1 MKSERE
7 EVRLENIDE
16 ASKRRNREKKNGP
29 NSTKKVTMDILL
41 TPFLCPPK

>member
-16 ASKRRNREKKNGP
+16 ASKTRNREKNGP

>member
-16 ASKRRNREKKNGP
+16 ASKMRNREKNGP
-29 NSTKKVTMDILL
+29 NSTKKVAMGILL
-41 TPFLCPPK
+41 APFLCPQK